1 MAYRLTRVGTL
12 GALLLFLFVSSAGA
26 QIFKGTPKI
35 GKIDTNRW
43 ELLED
48 LYFIDKDGETW
59 KAPIGYKTDGASIPW
74 PLWSIIGSPF
84 TGDYVGAAIIHDV
97 YCDLKSRDWKLV
109 HRTFYDAMIAD
120 KVPVAQAKIMY
131 FAVYRF
137 GPKWVVDK
145 TISCPIGYACGA
157 GSPPLKATVE
167 ARPVLNVDE
176 MQQAKKK
183 IESENL
189 DLAEIEHLAEDGL
202 FSMSSE
208 LNVTGKET
216 NSAGQV
222 RHLNEKSAA
231 PFLREVLVPN

>member
-1 MAYRLTRVGTL
+1 MAYRLIRVGSAA
-12 GALLLFLFVSSAGA
+12 ALLFSQFVSLAGA
-26 QIFKGTPKI
+26 QQFEGTPKI
-35 GKIDTNRW
+35 GKIDTYRW
-43 ELLED
+43 ELLDD
-48 LYFIDKDGETW
+48 LYFFDKQGETW
-59 KAPIGYKTDGASIPW
+59 KAPKGYKTDGASIPR

-120 KVPVAQAKIMY
+120 KVPVLQAKIMY

-145 TISCPIGYACGA
+145 TISCPIGFNCGA

-167 ARPVLNVDE
+167 ARPVPNVDE

-189 DLAEIEHLAEDGL
+189 DVADIERLAEDGL
-202 FSMSSE
+202 FSMSSD
-208 LNVTGKET
+208 LNLTGEET
-216 NSAGQV
+216 DSAGKV
-222 RHLNEKSAA
+222 RQLNETSTA
-231 PFLREVLVPN
+231 PFLRELLAPN